1 MSPPAFITELMGVT
15 YYLHLNHL
23 LDEILTDEPEVL
35 RRMKELLDEITID
48 EIAHVGQRRNFIGPV
63 GIRISK
69 MLVQPFYTLFFN
81 DIPEIG
87 QLFNVKK
94 MIEDGINFDF
104 NNLSSSMIER
114 SWIPS
119 YCKT

>member
-1 MSPPAFITELMGVT
+1 M
-15 YYLHLNHL
+15 
-23 LDEILTDEPEVL
+23 DEVLTDEPDVL